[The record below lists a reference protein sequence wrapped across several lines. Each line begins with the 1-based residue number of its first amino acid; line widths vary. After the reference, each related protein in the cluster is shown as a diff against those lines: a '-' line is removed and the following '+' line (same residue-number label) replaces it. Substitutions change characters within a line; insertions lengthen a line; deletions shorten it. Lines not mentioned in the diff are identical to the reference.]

1 MKTTTFSNLSC
12 KEVVNCKDGKI
23 IGYVN
28 DLKLDTESAGI
39 LSLFV
44 KPHEKLLGFTKKST
58 IEIPFENVEK
68 IGQDIILVN
77 LPPHQEIFGN
87 SCKKEKKK
95 LFGDFH

>member
-28 DLKLDTESAGI
+28 DLKLDTECASI
-39 LSLFV
+39 LSIFV
-44 KPHEKLLGFTKKST
+44 KPHEKLLGFTKKHT
-58 IEIPFENVEK
+58 IEIPFENIEK

-77 LPPHQEIFGN
+77 LPLHQEIYDN
-87 SCKKEKKK
+87 TAKKEKKK
-95 LFGDFH
+95 LFG